1 MRRSASRSITRRDTD
16 RVAAVLAEIVA
27 GMRAEPDFAGKML
40 SDLQLWGVDKVDGA
54 EATIVGQVVCT
65 DSGRWSVQRE
75 FNRRMKKRF
84 QELGI
89 RLYNPMRSVAVTL
102 PAAAPSEAQ
111 RAALA
116 SRGATRRAI
125 AWDRREGAGA

>member
-1 MRRSASRSITRRDTD
+1 
-16 RVAAVLAEIVA
+16 
-27 GMRAEPDFAGKML
+27 MRAEPDFASKML

-54 EATIVGQVVCT
+54 GVTIAGQMVCT

-89 RLYNPMRSVAVTL
+89 RLYNPMRTVAVTL
-102 PAAAPSEAQ
+102 PAAAPSEA
-111 RAALA
+111 
-116 SRGATRRAI
+116 
-125 AWDRREGAGA
+125 AGAPGRKPGSHRPGNRLEPPGRNRRMSNPEPLTETIREAGFAFVHAPL